1 MDALLSIEHD
11 DPNAFE
17 AGPYCSSN
25 RTVLHLVLLSMI
37 PGITEALKRGQPGL
51 LANIKIGAGY

>member
-51 LANIKIGAGY
+51 LANRKI